1 MADEIVNRV
10 ANSDLKTINLED
22 FYPKGERTVIDIKNW
37 LFHELILKESDFREY
52 LKNHDWSKYQN
63 HYVALTCSSDAII
76 PSWAYMLIATYLNPI
91 AKKIVIGN
99 LKELETSIFQE
110 IITNINIEE
119 FLDKPVII
127 KGCAHKP
134 IPETAYIQL
143 IEKLQPIVKSIMFG
157 EACSTVPL
165 FKRKK

>member
-110 IITNINIEE
+110 IITNLNIEE

-143 IEKLQPIVKSIMFG
+143 IEKLQPVVKSIMFG

>member
-10 ANSDLKTINLED
+10 ANSNLKTINLED
-22 FYPKGERTVIDIKNW
+22 FYPKGVRTVIDIKKW
-37 LFHELILKESDFREY
+37 LFHELILKEADFRTHVS
-52 LKNHDWSKYQN
+52 NHDWSQYQN
-63 HYVALTCSSDAII
+63 QYIALTCSSDAII
-76 PSWAYMLIATYLNPI
+76 PSWAFMLITTYLSPFT
-91 AKKIVIGN
+91 KKIVIGN

-110 IITNINIEE
+110 IITNLTIDE
-119 FLDKPVII
+119 FIDKPIII

-143 IEKLQPIVKSIMFG
+143 IEKLQPVAKTIMFG